1 MSFVGNITP
10 QWIEAQYLLWR
21 EAPEKVGAE
30 WRAFFAGF
38 ELGGGLPPEKERL
51 EPELALKQSAV
62 QSLIYRY
69 RDIGHLL
76 ACTDPLS
83 PCKIDHPLL
92 NLAAFDLEPSDL
104 DRTFYVK
111 RFTRSPFPAEM
122 ADQAGPPGSEL
133 HAATLREIHEVMRET
148 YCRSIGVEFM
158 HIQEP
163 AERQWLIDRM
173 EPVRNRPD
181 FSMDERLAVLEKLQA
196 AALFEGFLNKK
207 FIGQTRFSLEGG
219 EVLIPQLDAV
229 VNHAARL
236 GATDLILGMPHR
248 GRLNVLANV
257 FCNPL
262 ENIFAEFTD
271 NIEHGVVGEGDVKY
285 HIGFSV
291 DLALPGGSGI
301 HLTLAA
307 NPSHLEAIDPV
318 VEGKCRARQ
327 DRYGE
332 NAARRVLPVLIHG
345 DAAFA
350 GQGVVAETLNLS
362 QLAGYRTGG
371 TLHIVLNNQIGFTT
385 QPADARSSCYATDVA
400 KMVMAP
406 VFHVHGEDPEAVI
419 HATRL
424 ALEYRYVYA
433 RDVVVEVICYR
444 RHGHNEGDEPYFT
457 QPLMY
462 EKIRERPP
470 VHDIYARKLMELGV
484 AEQRIR
490 ELASHTT
497 ALLEQAFDRKAAV
510 VDVGFKGNWSG
521 MQREYAP
528 PEVETGVS
536 RLTLTALADTLATVP
551 AGFALH
557 PRVAAFLQRRREAV
571 TKGEGIDWGMAET
584 LAFATLLRE
593 GVSIRLSGQDV
604 RRGTFSQRHSVVFDS
619 KTERSWTPLSAVAA
633 QGAALHVYDSMLS
646 ENAVLGFEYG
656 YSIESP
662 QALVIWEAQYG
673 DFANGAQVV
682 IDQFIAS
689 GETKWE
695 RVSGLTMFLPHGY
708 EGQGPEHSSARL
720 ERFLQL
726 CGANNMQVT
735 YPSTPAQLF
744 HLLRRQMKQPFRKPL
759 IVLTPKSLLR
769 HPLCVSRLD
778 EFTGGR
784 FREIVPGS
792 AEPEKI
798 RAVLL
803 CSGKIY
809 FDLLER
815 KSRDGRDDL
824 DLIRV
829 EQYYPL
835 RTDLLREALGRYGRD
850 VHIAWVQEEP
860 ANMGGWSFIRPHLR
874 EILGEEPRY
883 VGKGEAA
890 SPTVGSHRVH
900 KQEQERLLNEAFN
913 L

>member
-1 MSFVGNITP
+1 MSLVGNVTP

-21 EAPEKVGAE
+21 ETPEKVDTE

-38 ELGGGLPPEKERL
+38 ELGGGLPPGKESL

-62 QSLIYRY
+62 QSLVYRY

-111 RFTRSPFPAEM
+111 RFTRFPYPGGVTA
-122 ADQAGPPGSEL
+122 QAAPPAAGL
-133 HAATLREIHEVMRET
+133 HAATLREILEVMRET
-148 YCRSIGVEFM
+148 YCRSIGSEFM

-181 FSMDERLAVLEKLQA
+181 FSMDERLAILEKLQA
-196 AALFEGFLNKK
+196 AALFEGFLNRK

-219 EVLIPQLDAV
+219 EVLIPQLDTV

-236 GATDLILGMPHR
+236 GVTDLILGMPHR

-257 FCNPL
+257 FRNPL
-262 ENIFAEFTD
+262 EDIFAEFTD

-285 HIGFSV
+285 HKGFSV
-291 DLALPGGSGI
+291 DLALPGGAGI

-307 NPSHLEAIDPV
+307 NPSHLEAINPV

-332 NAARRVLPVLIHG
+332 NARRVLPVLIHG

-350 GQGVVAETLNLS
+350 GQGVVAETFNLS

-385 QPADARSSCYATDVA
+385 LPADARSSCYATDVA

-424 ALEYRYVYA
+424 ALEYRQAYA

-462 EKIRERPP
+462 EKIRTRPP
-470 VHDIYARKLMELGV
+470 IHEFYARKLMELGI
-484 AEQRIR
+484 AEKRISD
-490 ELASHTT
+490 LANGYT
-497 ALLEQAFDRKAAV
+497 ARLEQALGREAVAA
-510 VDVGFKGNWSG
+510 DVGFKGNWSG
-521 MQREYAP
+521 IQREYVTP
-528 PEVETGVS
+528 DIETGVA
-536 RLTLTALADTLATVP
+536 RVTLMTLADTLTTVP
-551 AGFALH
+551 PGFTPH
-557 PRVAAFLQRRREAV
+557 PRVAAFLQRRRETVA
-571 TKGEGIDWGMAET
+571 KGEEIDWGTAEA

-593 GVSIRLSGQDV
+593 GTSIRLSGQDV
-604 RRGTFSQRHSVVFDS
+604 RRGTFSQRHSLLFDS
-619 KTERSWTPLSAVAA
+619 ATEKSWVPLSAVAA
-633 QGAALHVYDSMLS
+633 QGAAFRVFDSMLS

-656 YSIESP
+656 YSLESP

-682 IDQFIAS
+682 IDQFVAS
-689 GETKWE
+689 GETKWG
-695 RVSGLTMFLPHGY
+695 RGNGLTLFLPHGY

-726 CGANNMQVT
+726 CAANNMQVT
-735 YPSTPAQLF
+735 YPSTPVQFF

-759 IVLTPKSLLR
+759 IVYTPKSLLR

-784 FREIVPGS
+784 FREIIPGG

-815 KSRDGRDDL
+815 KTRDERDDL

-829 EQYYPL
+829 EQFYPL
-835 RTDLLREALGRYGRD
+835 RTDLLREALGRYGRSG
-850 VHIAWVQEEP
+850 HFSWVQEEP
-860 ANMGGWSFIRPHLR
+860 ANMGGWSFIRPYLR
-874 EILGEEPRY
+874 EILGEEPHY
-883 VGKGEAA
+883 VGRGEAA
-890 SPTVGSHRVH
+890 SPSVGSHRVH
-900 KQEQERLLNEAFN
+900 KQEQEKILEEAFAIR
-913 L
+913 